1 MTSAAPIDPATPIT
15 QLAPNHTDHTDH
27 TDQPDHPDQPRFGRT
42 FEDLAAQR
50 PLRADAGL
58 EP

>member
-1 MTSAAPIDPATPIT
+1 MTSAAPIAPATPST
-15 QLAPNHTDHTDH
+15 QAAPSYH
-27 TDQPDHPDQPRFGRT
+27 DHPDQPRFGRT

-50 PLRADAGL
+50 PHRVDAGM

>member
-15 QLAPNHTDHTDH
+15 QLAPNHTDHTD
-27 TDQPDHPDQPRFGRT
+27 QPDQPRFGRT